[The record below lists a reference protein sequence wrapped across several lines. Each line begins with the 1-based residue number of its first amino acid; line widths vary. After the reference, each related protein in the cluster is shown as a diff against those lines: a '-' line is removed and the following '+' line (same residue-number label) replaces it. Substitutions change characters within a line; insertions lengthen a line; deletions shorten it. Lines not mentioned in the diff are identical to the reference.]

1 MFDADGANSGTITEE
16 STVSVKEL
24 STLFGI
30 STRRVRQLAE
40 DEVVV
45 RAERGRYAL
54 TDSVQGYVAF
64 MTKPTES
71 EDDLKLEK
79 DRRKAEL
86 TLKEAKAKVA
96 MLHAKEMEGEMHR
109 SEDVKRYVQ
118 SLVNT
123 IKSALLSLPG
133 RCAVEL
139 SLQETAE
146 ECQVILKSTV
156 KDILSELSEFKYDPA
171 YYESMVRE
179 RENMNEAYENEERN
193 EET

>member
-1 MFDADGANSGTITEE
+1 MFDADGADSGTITEE

-40 DEVVV
+40 DDVVV

-96 MLHAKEMEGEMHR
+96 MLHAKELEGDMHR
-109 SEDVKRYVQ
+109 SEDVQLWCQGLVDMIKT
-118 SLVNT
+118 SLL
-123 IKSALLSLPG
+123 ALPG
-133 RCAVEL
+133 QIAVDL
-139 SLQETAE
+139 SFQETAE
-146 ECQVILKSTV
+146 DCQIILKAAV
-156 KDILSELSEFKYDPA
+156 KDILNQLAEFEYDPVF
-171 YYESMVRE
+171 YEKLIRE
-179 RENMNEAYENEERN
+179 RENMNEAYENEE
-193 EET
+193 